1 MKQFVAAAIMGLA
14 LFGVAQA
21 EEHFIRGSDGTF
33 EIDPQQA
40 YEFLHD
46 AYSEKRI
53 ADNAYDV
60 LINKRRGPCYD
71 AVIHM
76 VTYYDDGDGD
86 VTKYCYKPDLESDSA
101 AAGERPVQS
110 PELPAVPPS

>member
-1 MKQFVAAAIMGLA
+1 MMRLLVVVMAGLA
-14 LFGVAQA
+14 LFGVARA
-21 EEHFIRGSDGTF
+21 EERFVRGSDGTF
-33 EIDPQQA
+33 MVDPQRA
-40 YEFLHD
+40 YEFLHA

-76 VTYYDDGDGD
+76 FTYYDDGGGN
-86 VTKYCYKPDLESDSA
+86 VTKYCYKPDLESDNA
-101 AAGERPVQS
+101 VTGEHPAYA
-110 PELPAVPPS
+110 PALPAVPPQ